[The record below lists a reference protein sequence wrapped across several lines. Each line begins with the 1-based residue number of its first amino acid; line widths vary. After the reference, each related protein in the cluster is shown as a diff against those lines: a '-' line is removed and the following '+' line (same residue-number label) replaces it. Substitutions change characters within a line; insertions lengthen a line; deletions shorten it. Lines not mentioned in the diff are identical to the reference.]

1 MGIFKTITQ
10 KLLMCSAK
18 QLGIAAV
25 ASLSVMTASFSAIA
39 YNGYRE
45 SLKQMD
51 AKKEGSVSGESRFQ
65 QVFYNHTADR
75 SDSVQNEG
83 ATVKEAVSID
93 SNAPSASENTASEYP
108 KKNSSSKTSENE
120 TIQSEED
127 TNSAED
133 TEGTT
138 AETAEPSCPG
148 KSRVRPASQRRF
160 K

>member
-83 ATVKEAVSID
+83 AAVQEAVALD
-93 SNAPSASENTASEYP
+93 SNIPDASENTASEYP
-108 KKNSSSKTSENE
+108 K
-120 TIQSEED
+120 I
-127 TNSAED
+127 
-133 TEGTT
+133 
-138 AETAEPSCPG
+138 
-148 KSRVRPASQRRF
+148 RR
-160 K
+160 